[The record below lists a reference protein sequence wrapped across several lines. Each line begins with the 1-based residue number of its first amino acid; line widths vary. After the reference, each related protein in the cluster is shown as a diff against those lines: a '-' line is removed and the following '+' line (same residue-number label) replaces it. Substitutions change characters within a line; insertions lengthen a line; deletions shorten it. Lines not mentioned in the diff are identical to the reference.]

1 MQSWKE
7 LPVVLGG
14 WSEIR
19 EVGRAKPGKPF
30 SGKAKWELNST
41 LKVSESQ
48 ALLCLRISLV
58 LVKMRFLGPTK
69 GSDSVGQV
77 GGMESEFL
85 TSISG
90 DFDTSYPWATS

>member
-14 WSEIR
+14 WSEVR

-30 SGKAKWELNST
+30 FGKAKRELNLT

-48 ALLCLRISLV
+48 ALLRLR
-58 LVKMRFLGPTK
+58 K
-69 GSDSVGQV
+69 
-77 GGMESEFL
+77 
-85 TSISG
+85 SG
-90 DFDTSYPWATS
+90 AC